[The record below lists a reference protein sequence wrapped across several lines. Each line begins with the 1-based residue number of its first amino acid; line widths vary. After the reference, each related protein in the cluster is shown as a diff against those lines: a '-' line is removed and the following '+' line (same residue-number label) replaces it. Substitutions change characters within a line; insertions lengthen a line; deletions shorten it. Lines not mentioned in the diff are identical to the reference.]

1 MIGFVIRLIGWVL
14 LLGCSARFADA
25 VWTRDGL
32 AGIAGLQNFHDTG
45 MIALLGAPVI
55 LALLGFGSLRA
66 AAMFVGFFLAGAAL
80 TAPFAI
86 ARVAGA

>member
-14 LLGCSARFADA
+14 LLGCTARFADA

-32 AGIAGLQNFHDTG
+32 AGIAGLQGFHDAG
-45 MIALLGAPVI
+45 MIALLGAPLV
-55 LALLGFGSLRA
+55 LAVLGFGPLRA
-66 AAMFVGFFLAGAAL
+66 LTMFAGFFLAGAAL

-86 ARVAGA
+86 ARVAGV